1 MRGAANKQLPA
12 SKNPAISFFF
22 ISVPPY
28 AATRR
33 QEPCQTAKRGNSMV
47 FRLTALAKN

>member
-22 ISVPPY
+22 ISVSSFTLP
-28 AATRR
+28 
-33 QEPCQTAKRGNSMV
+33 QEGKSLAKRQSV
-47 FRLTALAKN
+47 EIQ